1 MHRLNLRSHFPNLI
15 NQSFWFVHRPNLI
28 TLGYQ
33 KACRDFYS
41 WEFEI
46 SGPKWRQIS
55 IFNWMIRIADII
67 KTWIAN
73 TSQII
78 EIGKL
83 LRPGIVEHRNLW
95 RTSLKSLI
103 KYSNQRATSL
113 SLVTERQIIW
123 MSLKKIHI
131 LKWKLWKSL
140 TIKGFWSV
148 WSCICL
154 LACCRHLGTWSVK
167 LSLEMVCGMLK
178 EFVKVSFWTFSP
190 FVDGSYLF
198 RLHW

>member
-1 MHRLNLRSHFPNLI
+1 MNRLNLRSHFPNLI

-78 EIGKL
+78 EIWKL

-95 RTSLKSLI
+95 RVITEKFNKIFKS
-103 KYSNQRATSL
+103 KSYFF
-113 SLVTERQIIW
+113 VTCYREADN
-123 MSLKKIHI
+123 MDVTKEN
-131 LKWKLWKSL
+131 
-140 TIKGFWSV
+140 TY
-148 WSCICL
+148 
-154 LACCRHLGTWSVK
+154 
-167 LSLEMVCGMLK
+167 LEMKTVKELNHQRLLVRMVMYLLIGML
-178 EFVKVSFWTFSP
+178 
-190 FVDGSYLF
+190 
-198 RLHW
+198 